1 MKRIFYFSSIIIIII
16 CILLIFM
23 KMAERTKERQSFQ
36 ALDQVI
42 PVDIMPVS
50 VQYFQ
55 DKISAVGTLKAC
67 RENLLS
73 PKVPGNVEAV
83 LVDIGEKIDAGQTLL
98 RLDKTTFQLA
108 VKQAEA
114 GYQVATASVAQVKS
128 QMDQAEKEYKRAKTL
143 LAENVIAQSRF
154 DAADAAYKAA
164 SEAFIAVKGRHSQAK
179 TALETAKEHLS
190 DTEIQSSIEGVV
202 VQRNA
207 EIGQTVA
214 PGVQVFR
221 ILDQAKVR
229 ADIELPEKDF
239 GRIAVGIPAIMTVDA
254 FPDMKFDCKVVMI
267 NPMVNP
273 SVRTFKARVEALNP
287 TGKLVDGMFVKIKFI
302 LNQRTALAV
311 PRDALQK
318 LPGSGTYYVFIVKN
332 NKALKREIKT
342 GIKND
347 KFVEA
352 LDGLT
357 RGELVIING
366 TGRLRSGSTVT
377 IFKKN
382 MNDAMKTSKE
392 G

>member
-1 MKRIFYFSSIIIIII
+1 MKRIFYFLSIIAIII
-16 CILLIFM
+16 CALLIFM
-23 KMAERTKERQSFQ
+23 KTAEKTKKRQSFQ
-36 ALDQVI
+36 ALDQAI
-42 PVDIMPVS
+42 PVDIMPVAT
-50 VQYFQ
+50 QHFQ
-55 DKISAVGTLKAC
+55 DIISAVGTLKAC

-83 LVDIGEKIDAGQTLL
+83 LVDIGEEIAAGQTLL
-98 RLDKTTFQLA
+98 RLDKTTFRLA

-114 GYQVATASVAQVKS
+114 GYQAATASVAQVKS
-128 QMDQAEKEYKRAKTL
+128 QMDQAKKEYNRAKTL
-143 LAENVIAQSRF
+143 LSENVIAQSRF
-154 DAADAAYKAA
+154 DAVDAAYKAA
-164 SEAFIAVKGRHSQAK
+164 SEAFIAVKGKHSQAK
-179 TALETAKEHLS
+179 TALETAKEHLN
-190 DTEIQSSIEGVV
+190 DTEIQSSISGVV

-214 PGVQVFR
+214 PGVQVLR
-221 ILDQAKVR
+221 ILDQARVR

-239 GRIAVGIPAIMTVDA
+239 GRIEVGIPAVMTVDA

-273 SVRTFKARVEALNP
+273 HVRTFKARAEALNT

-302 LNQRTALAV
+302 LNQKAALAV

-318 LPGSGTYYVFIVKN
+318 LPGSGTYYVFVVKN
-332 NKALKREIKT
+332 NKALKREIKI

-347 KFVEA
+347 KFIEV

-357 RGELVIING
+357 RSELVIING
-366 TGRLRSGSTVT
+366 TGRLRSGSTVK

-382 MNDAMKTSKE
+382 MNDAIKTSKE